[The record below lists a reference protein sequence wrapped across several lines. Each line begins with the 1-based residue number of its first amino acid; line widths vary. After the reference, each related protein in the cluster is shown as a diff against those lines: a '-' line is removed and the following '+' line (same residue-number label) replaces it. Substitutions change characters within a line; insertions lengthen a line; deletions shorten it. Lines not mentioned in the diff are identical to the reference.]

1 MGLGGR
7 SPEVTDLGGRFHHSM
22 SMEPSKRGGQ
32 AGSLGPRGCW
42 ATRSSRSVLFLF
54 KGTSAPLRT
63 SSISSTSTPFINP
76 SFIINSCGFVIDT
89 NQYTYFQI
97 VSSCSFAFAQDK
109 PRNDRYML
117 IDAYHPLLCYTS
129 HLFTLSSKLSR
140 LRITLTSSP
149 STRISAGTSR
159 N

>member
-54 KGTSAPLRT
+54 KGTSAWQVPQKLD
-63 SSISSTSTPFINP
+63 SYSEMGHN
-76 SFIINSCGFVIDT
+76 
-89 NQYTYFQI
+89 
-97 VSSCSFAFAQDK
+97 
-109 PRNDRYML
+109 RN
-117 IDAYHPLLCYTS
+117 I
-129 HLFTLSSKLSR
+129 
-140 LRITLTSSP
+140 
-149 STRISAGTSR
+149 
-159 N
+159 